1 MGTRLPRHGCHR
13 FSPLRFQERS
23 LPGPPFGKPY
33 CSAHSDASFP
43 TSRFPLRCR
52 SISASAG
59 AFPSRRLRRF
69 ARRSSHAAND
79 MRFPSGLPAPALT
92 AGARCVSPDSKNR
105 DSSPR
110 APGFRL
116 PRTVRASR
124 PKPLRVCRP
133 APCRRVDVRFFSA
146 AQRPSQAT
154 AICAP
159 RRHPRC
165 PCLSI
170 GPKADFSAPASWG
183 VASVPPGLSARCG
196 LTSCSPETQS
206 RQGTVPSGTTRSI
219 SPEAGDVKTRRGV
232 NNPQIIHTDIHI
244 EPVPTEKRK
253 RGERPS
259 GQKARPV
266 CRSSFRLPIF
276 LGIATEE
283 PSQRRASRRHEVAQR

>member
-154 AICAP
+154 AAP
-159 RRHPRC
+159 T
-165 PCLSI
+165 S
-170 GPKADFSAPASWG
+170 GSSAHRVGIHDVRAFP
-183 VASVPPGLSARCG
+183 SAR
-196 LTSCSPETQS
+196 
-206 RQGTVPSGTTRSI
+206 R
-219 SPEAGDVKTRRGV
+219 
-232 NNPQIIHTDIHI
+232 
-244 EPVPTEKRK
+244 PT
-253 RGERPS
+253 
-259 GQKARPV
+259 
-266 CRSSFRLPIF
+266 FRLRHRGASHRF
-276 LGIATEE
+276 
-283 PSQRRASRRHEVAQR
+283 RRAFRPAAG